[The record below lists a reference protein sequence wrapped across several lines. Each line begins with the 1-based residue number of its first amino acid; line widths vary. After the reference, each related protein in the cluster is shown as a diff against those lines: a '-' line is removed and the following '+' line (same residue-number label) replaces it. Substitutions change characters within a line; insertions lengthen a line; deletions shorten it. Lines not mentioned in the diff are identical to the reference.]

1 LNVIDTTNLNHIEE
15 CVMIDTVG
23 PAVDDIS
30 ANLPAHSWTEV
41 DGSRER
47 HRDYG
52 DFESDAGQGKLK
64 VKHIKRSRQL
74 LVEGSCARFYQGH
87 NIVGSG
93 DDMIMADLVQNS
105 RSERCC
111 TYI

>member
-1 LNVIDTTNLNHIEE
+1 
-15 CVMIDTVG
+15 MIDTVG

-111 TYI
+111 IYI